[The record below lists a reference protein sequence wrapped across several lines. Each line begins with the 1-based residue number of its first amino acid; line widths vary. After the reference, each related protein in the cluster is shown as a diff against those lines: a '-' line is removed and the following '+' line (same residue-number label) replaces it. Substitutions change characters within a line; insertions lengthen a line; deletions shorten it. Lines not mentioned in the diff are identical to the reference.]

1 MKFRRRQYINDP
13 GYQMKIVIVFVVI
26 TLLVNI
32 ISIGVFNYIA
42 LQQMEDVIWSTHIN
56 VKTTGEIVNSLFFY
70 INITNLFVISLM
82 FILMGNWML
91 RKTVT
96 PLMRMSGDINRMT
109 EGDLVSAIA
118 LEKKDVFHDVAS
130 EIDNL
135 RKSMR
140 DRFESIS
147 RQHNQLSGSIKNLA
161 LLKGQSESLTSESG
175 IILGRVKKL
184 EQEIGKLK
192 L

>member
-32 ISIGVFNYIA
+32 VSIGVFNYIA

-56 VKTTGEIVNSLFFY
+56 VKTTGEIINSLFVY
-70 INITNLFVISLM
+70 INIINLFVISLL

-118 LEKKDVFHDVAS
+118 LEKKDVFQDVAS

-140 DRFESIS
+140 DQFKSIS
-147 RQHNQLSGSIKNLA
+147 GQHHEMSGSIKNLS
-161 LLKGQSESLTSESG
+161 LLTGQSERLTSESG
-175 IILGRVKKL
+175 IILGKINKL